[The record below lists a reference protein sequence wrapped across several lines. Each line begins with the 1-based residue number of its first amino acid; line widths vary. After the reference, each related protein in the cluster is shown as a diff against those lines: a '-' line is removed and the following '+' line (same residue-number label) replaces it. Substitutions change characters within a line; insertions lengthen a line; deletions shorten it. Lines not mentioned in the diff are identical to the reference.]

1 MLIFIIILLLLLK
14 SWCLTFLTK
23 KSMCFIMKTWKLY
36 FRLGLKIKKIH
47 RVLEFSQS
55 NWVKPYVE
63 FNTQKRIEV
72 EKNGDKDRKVSY
84 KLMSNALYGKITK
97 KIRNRI
103 DVRLVSNKK
112 DYLKWIPKPSYMSQ
126 KIIENDLVVILKK

>member
-1 MLIFIIILLLLLK
+1 M
-14 SWCLTFLTK
+14 
-23 KSMCFIMKTWKLY
+23 
-36 FRLGLKIKKIH
+36 KIKKIH

>member
-1 MLIFIIILLLLLK
+1 
-14 SWCLTFLTK
+14 
-23 KSMCFIMKTWKLY
+23 MKTWKLY

-63 FNTQKRIEV
+63 FNTQRRIEV
-72 EKNGDKDRKVSY
+72 EKNGDEDRKVSY
-84 KLMSNALYGKITK
+84 KLMNNALYGKITK
-97 KIRNRI
+97 KLRNRI

-112 DYLKWIPKPSYMSQ
+112 DYLKWTPKPSYMPQ

>member
-1 MLIFIIILLLLLK
+1 
-14 SWCLTFLTK
+14 
-23 KSMCFIMKTWKLY
+23 
-36 FRLGLKIKKIH
+36 
-47 RVLEFSQS
+47 
-55 NWVKPYVE
+55 
-63 FNTQKRIEV
+63 
-72 EKNGDKDRKVSY
+72 
-84 KLMSNALYGKITK
+84 MSNALYGKITK

>member
-1 MLIFIIILLLLLK
+1 M
-14 SWCLTFLTK
+14 
-23 KSMCFIMKTWKLY
+23 
-36 FRLGLKIKKIH
+36 KIKKIH

-72 EKNGDKDRKVSY
+72 EKNGDKDRKDSY